1 MRFRASKSLFDANLS
16 AAVDVDKLD
25 LPDFVVPCV
34 ELAAQCSAL
43 SYCLMLLNSDEVRCQ
58 IRCELPYP
66 DELEEVPLEQGD
78 FERVRTLHS

>member
-1 MRFRASKSLFDANLS
+1 MHLHPEPPPPPPPRFAAS
-16 AAVDVDKLD
+16 DVGSVRKQL
-25 LPDFVVPCV
+25 
-34 ELAAQCSAL
+34 LAL
-43 SYCLMLLNSDEVRCQ
+43 IGMINSDEVRCQ